1 MPYPAYGS
9 FRRLKQ
15 RRPAQAQRRRAIH
28 IRRRTRGCAGWRHKC
43 LIRPTSPF
51 AGSNSVGTR
60 KHSATGRY
68 TSDAVPAVV
77 PDGGINALS
86 DLRVLHRFKQRR
98 PAQAQRRRVIYIR
111 RRTRGCAGWRHKCLI
126 RPTGPSAG
134 SNSVGPRKRSAAGQ
148 GIIEWSS
155 MESPDAEKQ
164 KPAFWAGSLNS
175 GARTRTN
182 AAGVEQRAC
191 RAGPEGVSRC
201 AANNRTQFDEES
213 GCRKAKTRLLGG
225 FFK

>member
-1 MPYPAYGS
+1 MPYPAYESSAGS
-9 FRRLKQ
+9 NSAGPRKRSAAGRYTSDAVPAVVPDGGINALSGLRAPRRFKQ
-15 RRPAQAQRRRAIH
+15 RKPAQAQRRRAIH
-28 IRRRTRGCAGWRHKC
+28 IRYRTRGCAGWRHKC

-51 AGSNSVGTR
+51 AGSNSVG
-60 KHSATGRY
+60 
-68 TSDAVPAVV
+68 
-77 PDGGINALS
+77 
-86 DLRVLHRFKQRR
+86 
-98 PAQAQRRRVIYIR
+98 
-111 RRTRGCAGWRHKCLI
+111 
-126 RPTGPSAG
+126 
-134 SNSVGPRKRSAAGQ
+134 PRKRSAAGQ
-148 GIIEWSS
+148 RVIERSS
-155 MESPDAEKQ
+155 MKSPDAEKQ

-201 AANNRTQFDEES
+201 AANNRTEFDEES